1 MEKKIVTTLLM
12 LVWITAVQAQL
23 MIGGRQASYDR
34 LTSTYL
40 ITVPES
46 NFNQDITLTVS
57 KDDNC
62 RQIIINGRNVENNS
76 FTFQNISSNNN
87 FTVTFIQNNGLADS
101 RFIKFTFL
109 PIIQLNGSFG
119 YDYQNGTMLLYE
131 PDKAYA
137 DTLQASIKWRGSTTN
152 TPDKHKRN
160 YKIKLKEDRK
170 LLGMRND
177 NNWILDAGQPDV
189 FRLRNRVAMDIWSD
203 MAPPLYYAQ
212 QEPKARSAISGR
224 VVEVFL
230 NDEYM
235 GIYNFSENMD
245 RKQMK
250 VKKIDAEGNIRGCL
264 YKAKGWGYPLMY
276 DTLYVPTNN
285 LSEQWD
291 HFEVKYPDLADSDT
305 TDWTT
310 LYNAIDF
317 VVMSSEQEFRDHV
330 AEYFDIPVLVDYC
343 IFGSALNAIDNY
355 GKNIYWAVYDKT
367 VDKKLTLAAWDLDC
381 TVGQRW
387 ASQFN
392 PDFISPHFL
401 FDMTFGL
408 TKRLIQLD
416 VDNFV
421 DKLNTRYAELRKG
434 ILATD
439 SLQHRYEYYYDLITR
454 SGAAKRETT
463 RWSGDSDLNGELM
476 SFDYEISY
484 IKSWLTRHLRDL
496 DREGFPLSEQ
506 VIPEAINPLV
516 ESPVRRD
523 DIIYDL
529 TGRRVSPASMSK
541 GIYIVNGKKR
551 AYP

>member
-1 MEKKIVTTLLM
+1 
-12 LVWITAVQAQL
+12 
-23 MIGGRQASYDR
+23 
-34 LTSTYL
+34 
-40 ITVPES
+40 
-46 NFNQDITLTVS
+46 
-57 KDDNC
+57 
-62 RQIIINGRNVENNS
+62 
-76 FTFQNISSNNN
+76 
-87 FTVTFIQNNGLADS
+87 
-101 RFIKFTFL
+101 
-109 PIIQLNGSFG
+109 
-119 YDYQNGTMLLYE
+119 MLLYE

-317 VVMSSEQEFRDHV
+317 VVMSSEQDFRDHV

-439 SLQHRYEYYYDLITR
+439 SLQRRYEYYYDLITR

-463 RWSGDSDLNGELM
+463 RWSGDSDINGELM

-484 IKSWLTRHLRDL
+484 IKSWLTPHLRDL

-506 VIPEAINPLV
+506 VIPEAITPLV
-516 ESPVRRD
+516 ESPVRAD
-523 DIIYDL
+523 EIIYDL

-541 GIYIVNGKKR
+541 GIYIVNGKKV
-551 AYP
+551 AFH

>member
-76 FTFQNISSNNN
+76 FTFQNISSNNY

-109 PIIQLNGSFG
+109 PIIQLNGNFG

-212 QEPKARSAISGR
+212 QEPKARSAISGK

-439 SLQHRYEYYYDLITR
+439 SLQRRYEYYYDLITR

-463 RWSGDSDLNGELM
+463 RWSGDSDINGELM

-506 VIPEAINPLV
+506 VIPEAITPLV
-516 ESPVRRD
+516 ESPVRAD
-523 DIIYDL
+523 EIIYDL

-551 AYP
+551 AFP

>member
-12 LVWITAVQAQL
+12 LVWITALQAQL

-76 FTFQNISSNNN
+76 FTFQNISSNNY

-119 YDYQNGTMLLYE
+119 YDYQDGTMLLYE

-212 QEPKARSAISGR
+212 QEPKARSAISGK

-421 DKLNTRYAELRKG
+421 DKLNTRYDELRKG

-506 VIPEAINPLV
+506 VIPEAITPLV

-541 GIYIVNGKKR
+541 GIYIVNGKKV
-551 AYP
+551 AFH

>member
-46 NFNQDITLTVS
+46 NFNQDITLAVS

-76 FTFQNISSNNN
+76 FTFQNISSNNY

-119 YDYQNGTMLLYE
+119 YDYQDGTMLLYE

-137 DTLQASIKWRGSTTN
+137 DTLQASINWRGSTTN

-317 VVMSSEQEFRDHV
+317 VVMSSEQDFRDHV
-330 AEYFDIPVLVDYC
+330 AEYFDIPALVDYC

-439 SLQHRYEYYYDLITR
+439 SLQHRYQYYYDLITR

-506 VIPEAINPLV
+506 VIPEAITPLV

-541 GIYIVNGKKR
+541 GIYIINGKKV
-551 AYP
+551 AYR

>member
-12 LVWITAVQAQL
+12 LVWITALQAQL

-76 FTFQNISSNNN
+76 FTFQNISSNNY

-119 YDYQNGTMLLYE
+119 YDYQDGTMLLYE
-131 PDKAYA
+131 PDKANA
-137 DTLQASIKWRGSTTN
+137 DTMQASIKWRGSTTN

-170 LLGMRND
+170 LLGLRND

-203 MAPPLYYAQ
+203 IAPPLYYAQ
-212 QEPKARSAISGR
+212 QEPKARSAISGK

-250 VKKIDAEGNIRGCL
+250 VRKIDAEGNIRGCL

-317 VVMSSEQEFRDHV
+317 VVMSSEQDFRDHV

-421 DKLNTRYAELRKG
+421 DKLNTRYDELRKG

-541 GIYIVNGKKR
+541 GIYIVNGKKV
-551 AYP
+551 AFH

>member
-12 LVWITAVQAQL
+12 LVWITALQAQL

-76 FTFQNISSNNN
+76 FTFQNISSNNY

-119 YDYQNGTMLLYE
+119 YDYQDGTMLLYE
-131 PDKAYA
+131 PDKANA
-137 DTLQASIKWRGSTTN
+137 DTMQASIKWRGSTTT

-203 MAPPLYYAQ
+203 IAPPLYYAQ
-212 QEPKARSAISGR
+212 QEPKARSAISGK

-506 VIPEAINPLV
+506 VIPEAITPLV

-541 GIYIVNGKKR
+541 GIYIVNGKKV
-551 AYP
+551 AFH

>member
-12 LVWITAVQAQL
+12 LVWITALQAQL

-76 FTFQNISSNNN
+76 FTFQNISSNNY

-119 YDYQNGTMLLYE
+119 YDYQDGTMLLYE
-131 PDKAYA
+131 PDKANA
-137 DTLQASIKWRGSTTN
+137 DTMQASIKWRGSTTN

-170 LLGMRND
+170 LLGLRND

-212 QEPKARSAISGR
+212 QEPKARSAISGK

-250 VKKIDAEGNIRGCL
+250 VRKIDAEGNIRGCL

-317 VVMSSEQEFRDHV
+317 VVMSSEQDFRDHV

-541 GIYIVNGKKR
+541 GIYIVNGKKV
-551 AYP
+551 AFH

>member
-12 LVWITAVQAQL
+12 LVWITALQAQL

-119 YDYQNGTMLLYE
+119 YDYQDGTMLLYE

-212 QEPKARSAISGR
+212 QEPKARSAISGK

-317 VVMSSEQEFRDHV
+317 VVMSSEQDFRDHV

-421 DKLNTRYAELRKG
+421 DKLNTRYDELRKG

-506 VIPEAINPLV
+506 VIPEAITPLV

-541 GIYIVNGKKR
+541 GIYIVNGKKV
-551 AYP
+551 AFH

>member
-46 NFNQDITLTVS
+46 NFNQDITLAVS

-76 FTFQNISSNNN
+76 FTFQNISSNNY

-119 YDYQNGTMLLYE
+119 YDYQDGTMLLYE

-160 YKIKLKEDRK
+160 YKIKLKKDRK

-212 QEPKARSAISGR
+212 QEPKARSAISGK

-291 HFEVKYPDLADSDT
+291 HFEVKYPDLADNDT

-439 SLQHRYEYYYDLITR
+439 SLQRRYEYYYDLITR

-463 RWSGDSDLNGELM
+463 RWSGDSDINGELM

-541 GIYIVNGKKR
+541 GIYIVNGRKV
-551 AYP
+551 ASP

>member
-23 MIGGRQASYDR
+23 MIGGRQACYDR
-34 LTSTYL
+34 LTSSYL

-62 RQIIINGRNVENNS
+62 RQIIINGRNVENNT

-109 PIIQLNGSFG
+109 PIIQLNGNFG
-119 YDYQNGTMLLYE
+119 YNYQEGTMLLYE

-152 TPDKHKRN
+152 TSDKHKRN

-170 LLGMRND
+170 LLGLRND

-212 QEPKARSAISGR
+212 QEPKARSAISGK

-285 LSEQWD
+285 LSEEWD

-317 VVMSSEQEFRDHV
+317 VVMSSEQDFRDHV

-421 DKLNTRYAELRKG
+421 DKLNTRYTELRKG

-439 SLQHRYEYYYDLITR
+439 SLQRRYQYYYDLITR

-506 VIPEAINPLV
+506 VIPEAITPLV
-516 ESPVRRD
+516 ESPVRAD

-529 TGRRVSPASMSK
+529 TGRRVSPASLSK
-541 GIYIVNGKKR
+541 GIYIVNGKKV
-551 AYP
+551 AHP